1 MFAAWGDGTNR
12 VTAPGSIPAD
22 RMETASIRSDDV
34 LEADGAIRLRKV
46 VLSGRLDMLGVEEI
60 ALKLTSLTA
69 IKPLPVILDLREVSF
84 LASIGIRSII
94 SSARALDQKGGRMV
108 ILLGEN
114 ALVKATLESTGIDD
128 IIPMVSD
135 PEQAERDALA

>member
-1 MFAAWGDGTNR
+1 
-12 VTAPGSIPAD
+12 
-22 RMETASIRSDDV
+22 METASIRSDDV
-34 LEADGAIRLRKV
+34 LEADGAIRLRRV

-69 IKPLPVILDLREVSF
+69 IKPLPVILDLRDVSF

-128 IIPMVSD
+128 VIPMVSD